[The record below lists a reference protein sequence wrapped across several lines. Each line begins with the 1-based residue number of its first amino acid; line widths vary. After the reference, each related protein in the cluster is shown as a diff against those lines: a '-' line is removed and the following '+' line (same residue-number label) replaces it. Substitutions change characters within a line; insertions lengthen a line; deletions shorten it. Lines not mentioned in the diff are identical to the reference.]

1 MKKIKKKI
9 LDELIQESIAY
20 WSRVSGLPNE
30 KRFDLSKQLS
40 AECGVDWLNICQ
52 FVDAIVAPMGFAQNA
67 PESAVYSALQ
77 AMGWEISQ

>member
-20 WSRVSGLPNE
+20 WNRVSGLQNE

-40 AECGVDWLNICQ
+40 AECGVDWLYICQ